1 MSSLG
6 LIAALTV
13 ATAPGLGCPEE
24 NAIVERLRLAGV
36 VIRDDEAIRI
46 QFSSAE
52 GKRVAEIATPGA
64 TPRRIEHAGPDCSSL
79 ADATVALLSVLLDE
93 REPALRE
100 RHERAPSRAE
110 TETHPVFRGEAGSV
124 FASGIVAS
132 VGVGAMLGVAW
143 RPARWGTLG
152 LSAETWPARDH
163 AVGEGTVTTG
173 ASTLAVVG
181 CAGPSWRTLS
191 LEGCALFHGG
201 LYRLSASNFAIVRP
215 AERALFGGEAAVRVV
230 VPLAYGVGVFARAG
244 LWLPLTRLDVTV
256 RGASSGSGF
265 ATTSIAPK
273 GAVGLELNL

>member
-1 MSSLG
+1 MGSLG

-13 ATAPGLGCPEE
+13 ATAPGLGCPDES
-24 NAIVERLRLAGV
+24 AIVERLRLASV
-36 VIRDDEAIRI
+36 VIRDDEQIRI
-46 QFSSAE
+46 HFSSAQ

-79 ADATVALLSVLLDE
+79 ADATVALLSVLLDKGE
-93 REPALRE
+93 LALRE
-100 RHERAPSRAE
+100 RHERAPSRVE
-110 TETHPVFRGEAGSV
+110 TETHPVFRGEAAAV
-124 FASGIVAS
+124 FASGIVAP
-132 VGVGAMLGVAW
+132 GGAGATLGVAW

-152 LSAETWPARDH
+152 LSTETWPARDH

-191 LEGCALFHGG
+191 VEGCALLHGG

-215 AERALFGGEAAVRVV
+215 AERALFGGEAAVRIVL
-230 VPLAYGVGVFARAG
+230 PLTHGLGIFARAG

-265 ATTSIAPK
+265 STSSIGPK